1 MADKINPQRLL
12 TDFLRNVGC
21 EETELVTVDGVPV
34 MVSKAEAL
42 ARRLYLMALGGSVEQ
57 KNDKGEIVTVTF
69 EPSIPAAKL
78 IREWTEGKPSE
89 NKTVAGTKGKRPER
103 FDKNT
108 GNRLSRVL
116 KSDVAT
122 NNKTVVANTVP
133 TGTGLDNGRKDR
145 PAVPKK
151 TGT

>member
-1 MADKINPQRLL
+1 MADKVNPQKLL
-12 TDFLRNVGC
+12 TDFLRDVGG
-21 EETELVTVDGVPV
+21 EETELVTVDGTPA

-42 ARRLYLMALGGSVEQ
+42 ARKLYLMALGGTVEC
-57 KNDKGEIVTVTF
+57 KNDKGEVKTVIF

-89 NKTVAGTKGKRPER
+89 NKSTSNVKGKRPER

-116 KSDVAT
+116 RTDVAT
-122 NNKTVVANTVP
+122 NNKTVVANTVSP
-133 TGTGLDNGRKDR
+133 GTKVDNGRADR
-145 PAVPKK
+145 PKIPHKS
-151 TGT
+151 

>member
-1 MADKINPQRLL
+1 VADKVNPQRLL
-12 TDFLRNVGC
+12 TDFLRDVGG
-21 EETELVTVDGVPV
+21 EETELVTVDGTPA

-42 ARRLYLMALGGSVEQ
+42 ARKLYLMALGGTTET
-57 KNDKGEIVTVTF
+57 KNDKGEVKTVVF
-69 EPSIPAAKL
+69 EPSLPAAKL

-89 NKTVAGTKGKRPER
+89 NKSASNVKGKRPER

-116 KSDVAT
+116 RTDVAAD
-122 NNKTVVANTVP
+122 NKTRTAPTVS